1 MGSTS
6 QGTFTR
12 SNGLMYEGE
21 WKHGFPNGQGTETYP
36 NGGKYVG
43 ELKNGKPWN
52 GTEYDKNGNIIGT
65 VVNGKKIKQ

>member
-1 MGSTS
+1 
-6 QGTFTR
+6 
-12 SNGLMYEGE
+12 MYEGE